1 MLNPKINPKINLKRL
16 IISRSD
22 NLGDVVLT
30 LPIAYWLK
38 QQFPGIHIALM
49 GRPYV
54 EALVRYC
61 PWINEFLLVDDFLP
75 RSKIGNYDSI
85 IHVFPRRNLAFLAKR
100 ANIPVRIGTARR
112 WYHWLSC
119 QYRPNFSRAKSPLHE
134 AQLNFELLRPLGL
147 KEIPSLDAL
156 CRVNSLVLPSSE
168 KTEKTEQ
175 TPKPFRLIIHPFTHG
190 HTREWPLSRFI
201 TLIKQ
206 IENSL
211 NHSAKQNTIEIII
224 TGSAD
229 EHKKL
234 QALRDACPNITDLS
248 GKLSL
253 DELLQLIGR
262 ADGLIA
268 NGTGPLHIAAA
279 FGIRTL
285 GVFPAAKSI
294 HPNRWQ
300 PLGPKAEYVLSD
312 NLCDPKQSCDNQT
325 CACIRSISPD
335 TVTQR
340 ILSWLN
346 QNE

>member
-1 MLNPKINPKINLKRL
+1 MLNPKRL

-49 GRPYV
+49 GRTYV
-54 EALVRYC
+54 DALARYC
-61 PWINEFLLVDDFLP
+61 PWIDEFLDLSNSIPTD
-75 RSKIGNYDSI
+75 YDTI
-85 IHVFPRRNLAFLAKR
+85 IHVFPRRHLAFLAKR
-100 ANIPVRIGTARR
+100 AHIPVRIGTARR
-112 WYHWLSC
+112 WYHWLTC
-119 QYRPNFSRAKSPLHE
+119 QYRPNFSRAKSLLHE
-134 AQLNFELLRPLGL
+134 AQLNFELLRPFGL
-147 KEIPSLDAL
+147 EKIPSLDEL
-156 CRVNSLVLPSSE
+156 HQLNSLVLPPLAQMPAH
-168 KTEKTEQ
+168 K
-175 TPKPFRLIIHPFTHG
+175 TPKPFRLIIHPFTNG
-190 HTREWPLSRFI
+190 HTREWPLSHFI
-201 TLIKQ
+201 AVINQLD
-206 IENSL
+206 NSL
-211 NHSAKQNTIEIII
+211 KNSAKHKTIEIII

-234 QALRDACPNITDLS
+234 QALREACPTITDLS

-262 ADGLIA
+262 ADGLLA

-279 FGIRTL
+279 FGIRSL

-300 PLGPKAEYVLSD
+300 PIGPQAEYVLSD
-312 NLCDPKQSCDNQT
+312 DLCDPQQSCNNES

-346 QNE
+346 QHE